1 MFCVAVAKGKRKRG
15 WIVWW
20 MHSAS
25 EIKIPIK
32 YLDLGKTKVIWDINW
47 AVFMINKKVLML
59 PSTSRWQQYHSLHKY
74 SPVDC
79 AFVIGGQRRMEVLL
93 WNRQLEAKERK
104 ENKCSSSSK
113 FSSRSSEYCY
123 FVYNQTSIKKAYFFF
138 QIGLHYFLG
147 MERMNFASGL
157 SKIFWPLRIYTESK
171 RTHMM
176 FAYNVEAITR
186 LQYTCSLISIIVYSL
201 A

>member
-1 MFCVAVAKGKRKRG
+1 MAKGKRKRG

-25 EIKIPIK
+25 EIKILIK

-47 AVFMINKKVLML
+47 AAFTINKKVLML

-93 WNRQLEAKERK
+93 WNRQLEAKERR

-123 FVYNQTSIKKAYFFF
+123 FVYNQTSIKSVFFLPDWTSLF
-138 QIGLHYFLG
+138 
-147 MERMNFASGL
+147 SGHE
-157 SKIFWPLRIYTESK
+157 KNEFCLRSVKNILTIKNLYGVKKNT
-171 RTHMM
+171 
-176 FAYNVEAITR
+176 YNVCI
-186 LQYTCSLISIIVYSL
+186 
-201 A
+201 